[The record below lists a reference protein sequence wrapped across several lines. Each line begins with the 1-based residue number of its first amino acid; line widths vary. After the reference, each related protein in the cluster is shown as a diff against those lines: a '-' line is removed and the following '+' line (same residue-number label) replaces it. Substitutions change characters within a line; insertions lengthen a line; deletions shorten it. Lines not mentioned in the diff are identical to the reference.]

1 MLYAVYYSLQ
11 TRIQDPNSKL
21 FVKMHDPDPYRTE

>member
-11 TRIQDPNSKL
+11 TRIQDPDLKL
-21 FVKMHDPDPYRTE
+21 FVKMLDPDPYRIE